1 MQRQGSNDEPC
12 SHVGE
17 LRVESAVRAGAE
29 LRMEGAHIQ
38 RIAAADAAAKPAA
51 PVVATMPEFS
61 EGQGIEC
68 GAGMRVKVEGALC
81 DQLVC

>member
-1 MQRQGSNDEPC
+1 
-12 SHVGE
+12 
-17 LRVESAVRAGAE
+17 
-29 LRMEGAHIQ
+29 MEGAHIQ

>member
-1 MQRQGSNDEPC
+1 MC
-12 SHVGE
+12 KLWE
-17 LRVESAVRAGAE
+17 LGDTGGTAWARVVAAGAD
-29 LRMEGAHIQ
+29 RG
-38 RIAAADAAAKPAA
+38 
-51 PVVATMPEFS
+51 MPESS